1 MVNALWYYEPNL
13 VDELVCL
20 RDDLGCRRMKAIAE
34 MHGRVHLY
42 VEHSVCA
49 PEVAP
54 NLNPL
59 IEYPLGHVEPHG
71 PANVEEGGA
80 NVEEVVVEVEEVAVE
95 VEDDVTEV
103 EEAEVHK
110 VGPDMESGSVG
121 PDMGSGFADVET
133 EVNEVGTTER
143 EETNVEGA
151 TEDNEVIEPDLN
163 GPSGGVNDNLSRKE
177 NEVNGL
183 AGSSGLESELRTGL
197 DDLIDVY
204 GSDCEAAEK
213 EDSVLDIL
221 FGDSEEEIGQED
233 NFGYEVGGASSH
245 HQFEDGVN
253 LDEDVFVGGVGAA
266 TTETEPPTKVA
277 SEAGQSKAGQSKEKD
292 KAGSSGKEKVK
303 AAAGSKPKRKRG
315 RPTKKK
321 QVENEAVFDDEVLQE
336 LCNNGQSSRTVKDRG
351 LSDNE
356 EYESDVLES
365 GCESEYEDE
374 LPKKKF
380 STFKLPDNMY
390 DYK

>member
-1 MVNALWYYEPNL
+1 MVNALWYYEPYL
-13 VDELVCL
+13 VDELVRL

-42 VEHSVCA
+42 VEHTICA

-59 IEYPLGHVEPHG
+59 IEYPLGHVELHG
-71 PANVEEGGA
+71 SANVEEGGV

-95 VEDDVTEV
+95 VE
-103 EEAEVHK
+103 EAEVHK
-110 VGPDMESGSVG
+110 VGPDMESGYVG

-151 TEDNEVIEPDLN
+151 TEDNEVIEPYLN

-266 TTETEPPTKVA
+266 TTKTEPPTEVA
-277 SEAGQSKAGQSKEKD
+277 SEAGQSKERD
-292 KAGSSGKEKVK
+292 KAGSSGKRK
-303 AAAGSKPKRKRG
+303 AATGSKPERK
-315 RPTKKK
+315 TNK
-321 QVENEAVFDDEVLQE
+321 
-336 LCNNGQSSRTVKDRG
+336 
-351 LSDNE
+351 E
-356 EYESDVLES
+356 EIS
-365 GCESEYEDE
+365 
-374 LPKKKF
+374 
-380 STFKLPDNMY
+380 
-390 DYK
+390 